1 MFYPF
6 PYLRFLMFHSTK
18 NTTSFWYSK
27 NVKVENKLLYPF
39 GSYPKQQISD
49 LVVLAVPFS
58 IRDILSS
65 VSKGEYRY
73 GMNTQ
78 EKDNE
83 IYGEG
88 NSYTAEYWQYDAR
101 LGRRWNVDPVVKVHE
116 SPYATFANN
125 PVWFVDPNGAD
136 TAFSDNETR
145 QLVLSYV
152 DKNHANYNENYAK
165 KFQEL
170 VGDKNT
176 VYKFNDS
183 RIQYYN
189 TDENVVLGTTPYLG
203 QDDKGRDIVGV
214 NFTSKPSRFYSNESI
229 LFEET
234 YHAWQFMKGDW
245 GFRKVQDAEGI
256 EVWGLHA
263 FDIYDEVNAKVWMY
277 ETILNGGGKLGS
289 QHKHEYKGYL
299 KGGKEALKTTLLR
312 KPMYQKEYPLY
323 DKELNIMQ
331 VLIHDNP
338 KLKTQD
344 LLKLF
349 NENGVSTNSRYRSRL
364 PANY

>member
-1 MFYPF
+1 MFP
-6 PYLRFLMFHSTK
+6 STK
-18 NTTSFWYSK
+18 NNTPFWFTTNSK
-27 NVKVENKLLYPF
+27 FQEKSSYPF
-39 GSYPKQQISD
+39 GS
-49 LVVLAVPFS
+49 
-58 IRDILSS
+58 ILSS
-65 VSKGEYRY
+65 VSKGVYRY

-101 LGRRWNVDPVVKVHE
+101 LGRRWNLDPVVKVHE

-125 PVWFVDPNGAD
+125 PVWFVDPNGSD
-136 TAFSDNETR
+136 TSFSDNETR

-152 DKNHANYNENYAK
+152 DKNHENYNENYAK

-170 VGDKNT
+170 VGDKNS

-203 QDDKGRDIVGV
+203 QDEKGRDIVGV
-214 NFTSKPSRFYSNESI
+214 NFTSKPNSFYSNESI

-245 GFRKVQDAEGI
+245 GFRKMQDAEGI

-312 KPMYQKEYPLY
+312 KPMYQSLPIFAQNVL
-323 DKELNIMQ
+323 DK
-331 VLIHDNP
+331 LITDNKDLGIP
-338 KLKTQD
+338 MKDILKV
-344 LLKLF
+344 F
-349 NENGVSTNSRYRSRL
+349 NDEGVSTNKNYRARL
-364 PANY
+364 PK

>member
-65 VSKGEYRY
+65 VSKGEYRF

-125 PVWFVDPNGAD
+125 PIWFVDPSGAEAVFPD
-136 TAFSDNETR
+136 DKFGDQAKKDFNEAIDVIDFRISSLEKEKENLINSEGKKGKKYHRDLNSLNERLDDLKLIKNNFDEIKKSKIKFIYSTNTDGFSDNKLGRISANDPEGKVAYINFR
-145 QLVLSYV
+145 PGNLGALV
-152 DKNHANYNENYAK
+152 HENRHGLGLMKGEIGAFKEAYDYMDEYEAYM
-165 KFQEL
+165 FQMIFDP
-170 VGDKNT
+170 VG
-176 VYKFNDS
+176 VRAIMNDAQMS
-183 RIQYYN
+183 STN
-189 TDENVVLGTTPYLG
+189 PNVVNNPNFNIMDMVIELYKGTGIREKKVQEYDINSPYL
-203 QDDKGRDIVGV
+203 KTH
-214 NFTSKPSRFYSNESI
+214 NSK
-229 LFEET
+229 
-234 YHAWQFMKGDW
+234 K
-245 GFRKVQDAEGI
+245 
-256 EVWGLHA
+256 
-263 FDIYDEVNAKVWMY
+263 
-277 ETILNGGGKLGS
+277 
-289 QHKHEYKGYL
+289 
-299 KGGKEALKTTLLR
+299 
-312 KPMYQKEYPLY
+312 
-323 DKELNIMQ
+323 
-331 VLIHDNP
+331 
-338 KLKTQD
+338 
-344 LLKLF
+344 
-349 NENGVSTNSRYRSRL
+349 
-364 PANY
+364 